1 MHGETNKKK
10 WGVLSVGEVREGLGV
25 EFTLVT
31 FVMLV
36 VLVNFLEC
44 LKKRMSQCKAF
55 IFFTHL
61 YKEINFTQVLAV

>member
-1 MHGETNKKK
+1 MVKLNLKNGE
-10 WGVLSVGEVREGLGV
+10 GALSVGEVREVLGV

-36 VLVNFLEC
+36 VLVRFLEC
-44 LKKRMSQCKAF
+44 LKKRMSQFKAF

-61 YKEINFTQVLAV
+61 YSSLSAAGHFDW

>member
-1 MHGETNKKK
+1 MG
-10 WGVLSVGEVREGLGV
+10 GGALSVGEVREVLGV
-25 EFTLVT
+25 QFTLMT
-31 FVMLV
+31 LVMLV

-44 LKKRMSQCKAF
+44 LKKRMSQFKAF

>member
-1 MHGETNKKK
+1 MGGGSH
-10 WGVLSVGEVREGLGV
+10 SVGEFREVRGV

-36 VLVNFLEC
+36 VLVHFLEC
-44 LKKRMSQCKAF
+44 LKKRMSQFKAF